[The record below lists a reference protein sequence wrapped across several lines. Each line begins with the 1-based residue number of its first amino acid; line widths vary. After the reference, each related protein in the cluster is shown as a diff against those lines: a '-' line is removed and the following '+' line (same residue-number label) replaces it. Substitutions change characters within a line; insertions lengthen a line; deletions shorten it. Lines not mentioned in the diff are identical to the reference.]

1 VVPMPTGLLLKK
13 NDPIDLARL
22 MSNIRESVKGMNCG
36 SVVTFTGIVRGRTH
50 EGKKVNRL
58 EYEVFEEAAR
68 RSIENMARAITLLD
82 GVLEATI
89 CHRYGTF
96 SPGEEVLY
104 VVIATERSD
113 LAIDALRLAVT
124 IAKHEIPIWK
134 KEHTTDGSYWV
145 DIE

>member
-1 VVPMPTGLLLKK
+1 MPIGLLLKK
-13 NDPIDLARL
+13 DDPVDLARL
-22 MSNIRESVKGMNCG
+22 IADVRESVKGKNCG
-36 SVVTFTGIVRGRTH
+36 SIFTFTGIVRGRTH
-50 EGKKVNRL
+50 EGKKVGRL

-68 RSIENMARAITLLD
+68 RSIENMAKTVTLLD
-82 GVLEATI
+82 GVLEAAI

-113 LAIDALRLAVT
+113 VALETLRLAVT
-124 IAKHEIPIWK
+124 RAKHEIPIWK
-134 KEHTTDGSYWV
+134 KEHTTNGSYWV